1 MTDNSKRIAGLVG
14 PTTIVVVL
22 GEYPLVQPHL
32 YDRQIPP
39 VAYISGVL
47 LFVAG
52 LAILRIHNKW
62 VRDWRVLVTITG
74 WIALLSGVQRTLMA
88 DAYTQFVRDSSKNP
102 TAFIIVESVLLL
114 IGIVVTFNGYK
125 PGSKVG

>member
-1 MTDNSKRIAGLVG
+1 VTDNSKRIAGLVG

-22 GEYPLVQPHL
+22 GEYPLVQPRL

>member
-1 MTDNSKRIAGLVG
+1 MDNSKQIAGLVG

-32 YDRQIPP
+32 YDQQIPP
-39 VAYISGVL
+39 VAYVSGVL

-62 VRDWRVLVTITG
+62 VRDWTVLITLTG
-74 WIALLSGVQRTLMA
+74 WIALLSGLQRIFMA
-88 DAYTQFVRDSSKNP
+88 DAYARFTRGASANP
-102 TAFIIVESVLLL
+102 MAFMVVESVLLL
-114 IGIVVTFNGYK
+114 IGIVVTFNAWRR
-125 PGSKVG
+125 

>member
-1 MTDNSKRIAGLVG
+1 MANDPTDNSKQIAGLVG

-32 YDRQIPP
+32 YDQQIPP
-39 VAYISGVL
+39 VAYISGIL

-74 WIALLSGVQRTLMA
+74 WIALLAGLQRTFA
-88 DAYTQFVRDSSKNP
+88 AGSYTSFVRSASANP
-102 TAFIIVESVLLL
+102 LAFIIVESVLLL
-114 IGIVVTFNGYK
+114 LGIVVTFNAYRR
-125 PGSKVG
+125 

>member
-1 MTDNSKRIAGLVG
+1 MNDNSKRLAGLVG

-32 YDRQIPP
+32 YDQQIPP

-52 LAILRIHNKW
+52 LAILRVHNKW
-62 VRDWRVLVTITG
+62 VRDWRILVTITG
-74 WIALLSGVQRTLMA
+74 WIALLSGLQRALMSE
-88 DAYTQFVRDSSKNP
+88 AYTSFARGASQNP
-102 TAFIIVESVLLL
+102 TAFMIVESVLLL
-114 IGIVVTFNGYK
+114 IGIVVTFNGYR
-125 PGSKVG
+125 PGSVKD